1 MEGRC
6 GAASVR
12 HLYAVATMGF
22 TAAVAVLLTAVAA
35 LAAAPADL
43 AILVTAT
50 SFKVGVDGTFHLS
63 VSNVGGTNT
72 DAAVRVT
79 STLPA
84 GLTFVS
90 GGGAGFTC
98 SGSGASVECT
108 VGGVPAATTL
118 AFTVTVDICTAAS
131 SVVTA
136 FTVLYDNDI
145 NSNNDTRQRVTSV
158 KAGQCSTRAATPTL
172 PPGVPT
178 RTPTA
183 AGVPTPTR
191 TPTAVVTDLQLTTT
205 SAGSFTIGTQPSYF
219 HVVTN
224 VGTAATNVPMTLV
237 DTLPVGLSF
246 ASADGA
252 GWTCS
257 ASGGTV
263 TCTNPNPLDVGL
275 ASPLTLTVT
284 VGSDAYPSVT
294 NVATVLYPADLD
306 ESDNTTRRP
315 TSIRRPRP
323 PRPGGR
329 PLPRPRGT
337 TVAPGATP
345 TGTPTPTPSPR
356 RVTPTDLTLTKTSSG
371 VFIVGRPGFYIL
383 RVVNIG
389 AFSTEAPITLTDRL
403 PASLGFVGASGTGW
417 TCTVS
422 GQIVSC
428 TNPNPLGPG
437 GVSIVNLS
445 VSVSADAFPSVLN
458 TATVTYANDPNPGNN
473 TAHRPTTVRR

>member
-6 GAASVR
+6 GAGCVR
-12 HLYAVATMGF
+12 RLCAAGAMNATVAM
-22 TAAVAVLLTAVAA
+22 AVLLASVAA
-35 LAAAPADL
+35 HAAAPADL
-43 AILVTAT
+43 ALLVTAT
-50 SFKVGVDGTFHLS
+50 SFRVGTDGDYHLS

-72 DAAVRVT
+72 DAPVRVT

-98 SGSGASVECT
+98 SGSGRSVECT
-108 VGGVPAATTL
+108 IGGVPAATTL
-118 AFTVTVDICTAAS
+118 AFIVTVDICTTAA

-158 KAGQCSTRAATPTL
+158 KAGQCSTQAATPTL

-178 RTPTA
+178 RTPSV
-183 AGVPTPTR
+183 AGLPTPTR
-191 TPTAVVTDLQLTTT
+191 TPTPVVTDLQLTTT

-224 VGTAATNVPMTLV
+224 IGTAATNVPMTLV
-237 DTLPVGLSF
+237 DTLPVGISF
-246 ASADGA
+246 ATADGA
-252 GWTCS
+252 GWSCS
-257 ASGGTV
+257 VSGGTV
-263 TCTNPNPLDVGL
+263 TCTNPTPLEVGL
-275 ASPLTLTVT
+275 TAPLTLTVN

-294 NVATVLYPADLD
+294 NLATVLYPADLD

-323 PRPGGR
+323 ARPGGR

-337 TVAPGATP
+337 TVAPGATATRAP
-345 TGTPTPTPSPR
+345 TATPSPR
-356 RVTPTDLTLTKTSSG
+356 HVTPTDLLLTKTSNG
-371 VFIVGRPGFYIL
+371 IFIVGRPGIYVL
-383 RVVNIG
+383 RVSNIG
-389 AFSTEAPITLTDRL
+389 SFSTEAPITLTDTL
-403 PASLGFVGASGTGW
+403 PDSLGFVGASGTGW
-417 TCTVS
+417 SCDAA
-422 GQIVSC
+422 GQVVNC
-428 TNPNPLGPG
+428 TNPNPLAPG
-437 GVSIVNLS
+437 AVSIVDLS
-445 VSVSADAFPSVLN
+445 VSVSADAFPTVMN
-458 TATVTYANDPNPGNN
+458 TATVTYANDTNPGNN